1 MRIKSFF
8 ILLFVTTTLSAQNEV
23 FFNDIKTEDI
33 KVKSLHGF
41 EFGLVPF
48 VNIYNP
54 HSFFLQKEEQM
65 NLSAR
70 VVYFNEKRI
79 CSNWTINSTIGL
91 NNLFFRRPILTLES
105 NGFYSSSSYS
115 KTSTA
120 YILELELGI
129 EPRWYYDHK
138 GQCQDGNTLLNSG
151 WFLSLPMVSKTLLLK
166 TPGPF
171 IGDRWVPYLYTG
183 SLSVMPSLG
192 YRQSISNHWF
202 IETSF
207 GAGSKYKI
215 PHGYFDDFGLDFEF
229 KLKAGYS
236 L

>member
-1 MRIKSFF
+1 MRLKLFF
-8 ILLFVTTTLSAQNEV
+8 TFLFNIAVLSAQKEV
-23 FFNDIKTEDI
+23 FFNDVKDQDL
-33 KVKSLHGF
+33 KVKSLHGL
-41 EFGLVPF
+41 ELDLIPF

-70 VVYFNEKRI
+70 VGYFIEKRI
-79 CSNWTINSTIGL
+79 CSNWTVISTIGI
-91 NNLFFRRPILTLES
+91 NNKFFRRPIWTMES
-105 NGFYSSSSYS
+105 NGSYLSSSYS

-120 YILELELGI
+120 YVLELDFGV

-151 WFLSLPMVSKTLLLK
+151 WFLSLPIASKTVLLK
-166 TPGPF
+166 TPEPF
-171 IGDRWVPYLYTG
+171 FTDRWTPYLYTG

-192 YRQSISNHWF
+192 YRQSITNHCF

-207 GAGSKYKI
+207 GAGSKYKM
-215 PHGYFDDFGLDFEF
+215 PHGYFDDYGLDFEF